1 MNIIKQIY
9 QQIKGL
15 LKAGLFTILPLTLT
29 VIIVK
34 FLYTTFYHLLAPFG
48 WASIIMVFCGLMVIG
63 FLGQF
68 IISEAIIH
76 PIERIIDQIPL
87 IRAIYY
93 GIKSILEFFNA
104 ADEAGNE
111 RRVVLIE
118 YPKSGVYHIAFLL
131 GSSDN
136 DFSKVL
142 PNRKGKEFVKVFMPT
157 SHITTGYF
165 FVLEKK
171 QLVYTDLTFE
181 EAVKTLVSGGL
192 ISPLSL
198 SQLKTKD

>member
-1 MNIIKQIY
+1 
-9 QQIKGL
+9 
-15 LKAGLFTILPLTLT
+15 
-29 VIIVK
+29 
-34 FLYTTFYHLLAPFG
+34 
-48 WASIIMVFCGLMVIG
+48 MVFCGLIVIG

-76 PIERIIDQIPL
+76 PIERVIDQIPV

-118 YPKSGVYHIAFLL
+118 YPKDGMYHIAFLL

-142 PNRKGKEFVKVFMPT
+142 PAHKGKEFVKVFMPT

-165 FVLEKK
+165 FVMEKNK
-171 QLVYTDLTFE
+171 VIQTDMSFE

-192 ISPLSL
+192 ISPVSL
-198 SQLKTKD
+198 SQLKTKP